1 MGATL
6 CSPSTDRVCK
16 KCGAAKPL
24 DAFCVDKRMRGGH
37 SNVCLVCYREYP
49 SVRAARDSAAR
60 ARAEM
65 FRCRSCHMPTKW
77 GGFHVCHR
85 RGTP

>member
-24 DAFCVDKRMRGGH
+24 DAFCPDKRMIGGH
-37 SNVCLVCYREYP
+37 SNTCLACFRDYCARRRRTTKHSRQEP
-49 SVRAARDSAAR
+49 SA
-60 ARAEM
+60 
-65 FRCRSCHMPTKW
+65 W
-77 GGFHVCHR
+77 
-85 RGTP
+85 